1 VKTGFSKKRKNDMRL
16 IAKALIIVLLVH
28 SSVSG
33 QIEGLII
40 DKTRTKVGH
49 DFYEIFYL
57 KIQKMPGMEYFNIIV
72 DEFVDPQFGSRISVS
87 INEIVLYQNFVS
99 SRFDDIEEKAN
110 EASETINYFFIN
122 WKEYQK
128 LLEEEKIR

>member
-1 VKTGFSKKRKNDMRL
+1 MRL